1 MKHKESIALSSG
13 RFFAEIMS
21 SNKPRWYQRWQRGYV
36 QALKDIQYF
45 LDPELNIAIVPLSEY
60 RATEGLIE
68 REEY

>member
-1 MKHKESIALSSG
+1 
-13 RFFAEIMS
+13 MS

-68 REEY
+68 REED